1 MHTCAELFNSPMTTT
16 IKDIARRTGVS
27 HSTVSRAL
35 RGDPLIS
42 DETAQR
48 IQQAALDMAYLPSA
62 AARSLKTNRSQ
73 VLGVIVTSIDD
84 PFFSEIVFGIEEAAQ
99 QAGYSL
105 FIAAPQH
112 DTAREQKIVH
122 AMMEHRT
129 DGVIICSSSFSPE
142 QGRQLLEYGFPIV
155 VVNHQ
160 GAENFHYSIF
170 HDDVDGSR
178 QITRHLIDQG
188 HQRIAY
194 LGNALSGRT
203 TLDRLSG
210 FQLEMQAAGLPIPP
224 EFIFDVAGNGPEF
237 GLSGA
242 QHLLNLPQP
251 PTAIVCFND
260 MLAIGVLRSCQEA
273 GLKVPEDISI
283 TGFDNITFSAYTNPP
298 LTTFDQPKQSIGSEA
313 ARLLLDLVTS
323 ESGGSSFEPKEIILK
338 GRLLVRNSVS
348 SPSPLRISTAS
359 Y

>member
-1 MHTCAELFNSPMTTT
+1 MTTT
-16 IKDIARRTGVS
+16 IKDIAKRTGVS

-48 IQQAALDMAYLPSA
+48 IQQAAVDMAYLPSA

-112 DTAREQKIVH
+112 DPAREEKIVQ

-129 DGVIICSSSFSPE
+129 DGIIICSSSFSSD
-142 QGRQLLEYGFPIV
+142 QGRQLLENGFPIV

-160 GAENFHYSIF
+160 GVENFHYSIY

-178 QITRHLIDQG
+178 QLTRHLIRQG
-188 HQRIAY
+188 HRHIAY
-194 LGNALSGRT
+194 LGNSLSGRT
-203 TLDRLSG
+203 NLDRLDG
-210 FQLEMQAAGLPIPP
+210 FQLEMQAAGLTIPSLY
-224 EFIFDVAGNGPEF
+224 IHNVAGNGPEF
-237 GLSGA
+237 GLAGVN
-242 QHLLNLPQP
+242 HLLGLLQP
-251 PTAIVCFND
+251 PSAVVCFND
-260 MLAIGVLRSCQEA
+260 MLAIGALKGCQLA
-273 GLKVPEDISI
+273 GLNVPDDISI

-313 ARLLLDLVTS
+313 ARLLLDLLNS
-323 ESGGSSFEPKEIILK
+323 ENGNGSFEPKEIILK
-338 GRLLVRNSVS
+338 GRLLIRSSVS
-348 SPSPLRISTAS
+348 HPSP
-359 Y
+359 